1 MLKYKIVTEAF
12 SRLVSIVVSYD
23 VCGAKPARWY
33 VPKSQGPQASA
44 FVSWEND
51 YHWLWLRS
59 YIENLSA
66 LTAYELKNA
75 TLLLT

>member
-1 MLKYKIVTEAF
+1 MSKK
-12 SRLVSIVVSYD
+12 VSEWAIPCAELNQPGNMYLS
-23 VCGAKPARWY
+23 
-33 VPKSQGPQASA
+33 PKSQGPQTSA
-44 FVSWEND
+44 LVSWENN